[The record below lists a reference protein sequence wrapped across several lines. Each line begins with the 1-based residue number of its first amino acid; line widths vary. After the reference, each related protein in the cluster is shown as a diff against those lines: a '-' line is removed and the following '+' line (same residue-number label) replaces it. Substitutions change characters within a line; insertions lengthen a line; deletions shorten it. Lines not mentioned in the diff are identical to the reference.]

1 MNTQLSRWML
11 LLCAALLILPATA
24 HATKYTADFLT
35 VGTGARPLAMG
46 GAFTAVG
53 EDNNALFFNPG
64 ALAAMGGNSLSL
76 MHSERFGGLVQVDNA
91 GYHRAVNLYGRQAS
105 LGISVLRLG
114 VDNITFTNDHPFND
128 LNGNGEFDGPEELP
142 DSIDPSYFSKESD
155 QEWGILGIYAT
166 QAGGWSIGGGIK
178 IIYQS
183 VGSFNSFGFGLDAGL
198 LSPPLGHGLRAGLKI
213 QDITGTYVAW
223 NTGVSEFVAP
233 SLRPGLAWRHALGS
247 LNASVLLAG
256 DLEIRFEE
264 YGDAATWS
272 SSFASVDPHLGGEL
286 WLLGT
291 VALRLGLD
299 RDNWT
304 AGGGLRLAGRDGI
317 LPWNVF
323 DDLSLDYGFGSHEVF
338 DGSHRLGLS
347 TRF

>member
-64 ALAAMGGNSLSL
+64 ALAAMGWNSLSL

-142 DSIDPSYFSKESD
+142 DSIDPPMRSRMH
-155 QEWGILGIYAT
+155 
-166 QAGGWSIGGGIK
+166 
-178 IIYQS
+178 
-183 VGSFNSFGFGLDAGL
+183 
-198 LSPPLGHGLRAGLKI
+198 PCRASCRRP
-213 QDITGTYVAW
+213 
-223 NTGVSEFVAP
+223 N
-233 SLRPGLAWRHALGS
+233 RPGSSHHQ
-247 LNASVLLAG
+247 NTP
-256 DLEIRFEE
+256 
-264 YGDAATWS
+264 YGQS
-272 SSFASVDPHLGGEL
+272 
-286 WLLGT
+286 
-291 VALRLGLD
+291 R
-299 RDNWT
+299 
-304 AGGGLRLAGRDGI
+304 
-317 LPWNVF
+317 
-323 DDLSLDYGFGSHEVF
+323 
-338 DGSHRLGLS
+338 
-347 TRF
+347 